1 MQKEGFDQRQPRT
14 QARGEIQPGAKL
26 YVQRTPNTALY
37 NNIFPFNKQDLYG
50 FFSHLNRFKF
60 MFSLSFSLISD
71 FCHSLQAI

>member
-37 NNIFPFNKQDLYG
+37 NNIFPFNKTG
-50 FFSHLNRFKF
+50 FVWFF
-60 MFSLSFSLISD
+60 
-71 FCHSLQAI
+71 

>member
-37 NNIFPFNKQDLYG
+37 NNIFTFNKTG
-50 FFSHLNRFKF
+50 FVWFF
-60 MFSLSFSLISD
+60 
-71 FCHSLQAI
+71 